1 MRVEVAKAAGVC
13 YGVERALK
21 LAEEATAR
29 EGQVHSLGPII
40 HNPQA
45 VEYLRQR
52 GLEVADSL
60 DQVEGGTL
68 VIRTH
73 GVPAEIIAAATER
86 GLVVEDATCPY
97 VKKVHRAVESLAAE
111 GYLVVIVGESDHPEV
126 IGIRTRAGE
135 NALVI
140 ERADELPEQIAGRK
154 VGVVV
159 QTTQT
164 EGTLNE
170 VILSLLPRVNELRI
184 FNTICDATTQRQDAA
199 YDLAGRVDV
208 MVVVGGHNSGNT
220 NRLAE
225 ICTGVNPRTHLVET
239 AAELDESWFAGAE
252 LVGVTAGA
260 STPDAQIRE
269 VISVIEAIH

>member
-45 VEYLRQR
+45 VEHLRAR
-52 GLEVADSL
+52 GLEVATSL
-60 DQVEGGTL
+60 DQVAGGTL

-73 GVPAEIIAAATER
+73 GVPAEIIVEATER
-86 GLVVEDATCPY
+86 GLKVEDATCPY

-126 IGIRTRAGE
+126 IGIRTRAGA

-140 ERADELPEQIAGRK
+140 ERADELPLQIAARK

-164 EGTLNE
+164 EHTLNE
-170 VILSLLPRVNELRI
+170 VIQALLPRVNELRI

-199 YDLAGRVDV
+199 FDLAGRVDV

-225 ICTGVNPRTHLVET
+225 ICAGVNPKTHLVET
-239 AAELDESWFAGAE
+239 AAELDVSWFEGAE
-252 LVGVTAGA
+252 LVGVTGGA
-260 STPDAQIRE
+260 STPDVQIRE
-269 VISVIEAIH
+269 VISVIEAIQ